1 MQMNQNTGKY
11 VVLIGLVVVI
21 IGTIIYLFD
30 EKLQWLGRL
39 PGDIRLEKENFKFF
53 FPVTTMIILSV
64 ILNLILWIVRKIS

>member
-1 MQMNQNTGKY
+1 MNQNTGKY